1 MDGRD
6 FSLRLKKI
14 KAEVLA
20 FKQYQKSGVG
30 RADFY
35 RYEFGKDQPW
45 LISGE
50 TLTVKF
56 YFNSTTQPI
65 FQIFYIAGIISI
77 NWSAGVLTISSGAII
92 LQNEIITIAQR
103 PYNVVEEVTP

>member
-35 RYEFGKDQPW
+35 RYEFGKDQPS
-45 LISGE
+45 LLYSD

-56 YFNSTTQPI
+56 YFNITTQPI
-65 FQIFYIAGIISI
+65 FQIFYLAGTMSV
-77 NWSAGVLTISSGAII
+77 NWSAGVLTISGGVVI
-92 LQNEIITIAQR
+92 LRNRVITIAQR
-103 PYNVVEEVTP
+103 PYDVVVEVTS

>member
-20 FKQYQKSGVG
+20 YKQYQKSGVG

-35 RYEFGKDQPW
+35 RYYIRKGQPP
-45 LISGE
+45 LLSGE
-50 TLTVKF
+50 TLTIKL
-56 YFNSTTQPI
+56 YFNSTTQPML
-65 FQIFYIAGIISI
+65 QLFYIIGAKTVS
-77 NWSAGVLTISSGAII
+77 WSSGVLTISGAAII
-92 LQNEIITIAQR
+92 LQHNVITIAQR